1 MTHTHITIHP
11 AINIPDCTSK
21 LITAYV
27 NNDEAHIRVW
37 PDGCWQLLRAEGDAD
52 KITDWSFVIDVA

>member
-1 MTHTHITIHP
+1 MDTTITIEP
-11 AINIPDCTSK
+11 PINVPDCTSK
-21 LITAYV
+21 LITAHV
-27 NNDEAHIRVW
+27 NGDEAHIRVW